1 MILAK
6 FSIGI
11 FNLPFIFVFYHF
23 IYPSWW
29 LAIAYF
35 TSIGLTG
42 TVAYI
47 WFNNFKSLK
56 AKNAVNKVDLS
67 ALIAKREHL
76 NTKLLDILPQE
87 LA

>member
-1 MILAK
+1 
-6 FSIGI
+6 
-11 FNLPFIFVFYHF
+11 
-23 IYPSWW
+23 
-29 LAIAYF
+29 
-35 TSIGLTG
+35 LTG

-67 ALIAKREHL
+67 ALIAKRDHL